1 MLQVKRSVV
10 VLEEDY
16 PLNFVTYFYEANSQD
31 NLKIIKKNG
40 ESGSRSTLYQCQIVF
55 CDCFFLNQKRLFP
68 NSSVRD
74 ANLNTKYCFFS

>member
-31 NLKIIKKNG
+31 NLKIIKKKM
-40 ESGSRSTLYQCQIVF
+40 ESLEVEA
-55 CDCFFLNQKRLFP
+55 LFT
-68 NSSVRD
+68 SVRSYF
-74 ANLNTKYCFFS
+74 ATVFF

>member
-31 NLKIIKKNG
+31 NLKIIKKKM
-40 ESGSRSTLYQCQIVF
+40 ESLEVEA
-55 CDCFFLNQKRLFP
+55 LFT
-68 NSSVRD
+68 SVRSYF
-74 ANLNTKYCFFS
+74 ATVFFQTKKGYFRIA